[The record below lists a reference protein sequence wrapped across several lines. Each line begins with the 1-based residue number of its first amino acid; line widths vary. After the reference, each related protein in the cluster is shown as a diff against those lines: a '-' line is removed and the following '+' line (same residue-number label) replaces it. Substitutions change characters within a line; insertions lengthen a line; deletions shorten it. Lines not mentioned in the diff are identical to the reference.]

1 MTDVILRISG
11 MDCGACAVRI
21 VRALRG
27 LPGVHAVFVSDTAGC
42 ARLTYDEAAVG
53 LGEIARCVQRAG
65 FDVPVETAELRCP
78 GADDGAEA
86 RLRAVFGVRS
96 AARAGDTFMVTL
108 WPVGTDA
115 AVLPA
120 VLGPG
125 AELTAQRG
133 GEEAQQ
139 GRTRQRLARRLG
151 FGVLLTA
158 LMLWRLP
165 ELVQLALAAAVLF
178 GAGAALWRGT
188 WRVLRG
194 GSLGPDAPGLLAA
207 LILFAYSAYATF
219 TGLRPCFPAPCGI
232 VCALLAGKYAAQLV
246 RGALHAPVRRLRH
259 LRPRTATV
267 VRDGVGTQVDAD
279 ALTPRDVVRVLP
291 GERVPVD
298 GVVCSGTC
306 TVDASALTGAA
317 RPAEKAVGDAV
328 LAGTL
333 NRAGSAFITPTAIGD
348 ATALQ
353 RTIAALQRA
362 QTMRT
367 PEQVRLERAAS
378 RLTALLVLLA
388 IGVGAVWLF
397 WRQPGDLA
405 RALTCTCAVL
415 AATCPG
421 AAGQAAGVAAPAEI
435 GRAAERGELLTRG
448 ADGAHRAP
456 EHLAAA
462 GVSCRVSA
470 AGCVRGDRPGRG
482 GGACVRCIRRRAAV
496 CAARER
502 NEGGAAMTTTVLEL
516 NVSGMICRACE
527 DAIADALLNT
537 RGVVSAQAHYWRGR
551 VTITYDPNI
560 VTEDTLRQVLTNA
573 GYPPG
578 THGMGGVVVDVI
590 CLALVGVLYWGLPK
604 LLALVKVPAL
614 ADNASL
620 GLVFL
625 VGLLTSTHCIGMC
638 GGILLAQTT
647 DARVVTGRSK
657 RGLIASA
664 AYNGGRVVSYT
675 AVGALCGALGA
686 VITYTPNI
694 KSMVFTVAGAL
705 VLLIGLRMAG
715 ILPGLRSTETELP
728 GACSLNARTRR
739 RFAGR
744 PLIIGLLTGVMPCGA
759 LSAMWLCAMSSGS
772 AARGAL
778 VMLVF
783 SLGTVPLLFLFG
795 ALQSFLPRGWMKY
808 IVKGSAVLVVTLGL
822 SMLVKGIRLFG
833 M

>member
-21 VRALRG
+21 VCALRG
-27 LPGVHAVFVSDTAGC
+27 LPGVHAVSVSDTAGC

-65 FDVPVETAELRCP
+65 FDVPVETVELRCP

-115 AVLPA
+115 AALPA

-178 GAGAALWRGT
+178 GAGAAL
-188 WRVLRG
+188 
-194 GSLGPDAPGLLAA
+194 
-207 LILFAYSAYATF
+207 
-219 TGLRPCFPAPCGI
+219 
-232 VCALLAGKYAAQLV
+232 LAGKYAAQLV

-279 ALTPRDVVRVLP
+279 ALTPRNVVRVLP

-362 QTMRT
+362 QTVRT

-435 GRAAERGELLTRG
+435 GRAAERGELLTHG
-448 ADGAHRAP
+448 A
-456 EHLAAA
+456 E
-462 GVSCRVSA
+462 
-470 AGCVRGDRPGRG
+470 
-482 GGACVRCIRRRAAV
+482 
-496 CAARER
+496 
-502 NEGGAAMTTTVLEL
+502 
-516 NVSGMICRACE
+516 
-527 DAIADALLNT
+527 
-537 RGVVSAQAHYWRGR
+537 
-551 VTITYDPNI
+551 
-560 VTEDTLRQVLTNA
+560 
-573 GYPPG
+573 
-578 THGMGGVVVDVI
+578 
-590 CLALVGVLYWGLPK
+590 
-604 LLALVKVPAL
+604 
-614 ADNASL
+614 
-620 GLVFL
+620 
-625 VGLLTSTHCIGMC
+625 
-638 GGILLAQTT
+638 
-647 DARVVTGRSK
+647 
-657 RGLIASA
+657 ASA
-664 AYNGGRVVSYT
+664 ART
-675 AVGALCGALGA
+675 ARTVRRCIWLLLAYHAVCLPLAACGVIGPAAAAVLACGASG
-686 VITYTPNI
+686 
-694 KSMVFTVAGAL
+694 G
-705 VLLIGLRMAG
+705 VLLCALRG
-715 ILPGLRSTETELP
+715 KETKRE
-728 GACSLNARTRR
+728 
-739 RFAGR
+739 R
-744 PLIIGLLTGVMPCGA
+744 P
-759 LSAMWLCAMSSGS
+759 
-772 AARGAL
+772 
-778 VMLVF
+778 
-783 SLGTVPLLFLFG
+783 
-795 ALQSFLPRGWMKY
+795 
-808 IVKGSAVLVVTLGL
+808 
-822 SMLVKGIRLFG
+822 
-833 M
+833 

>member
-27 LPGVHAVFVSDTAGC
+27 LPGVHAVSVSDTAGC

-65 FDVPVETAELRCP
+65 FAVPVETAELRCP

-86 RLRAVFGVRS
+86 RLR
-96 AARAGDTFMVTL
+96 
-108 WPVGTDA
+108 
-115 AVLPA
+115 A

-158 LMLWRLP
+158 LMLWRP
-165 ELVQLALAAAVLF
+165 PVFVQLVLAAAVLF

-188 WRVLRG
+188 WRALRG

-207 LILFAYSAYATF
+207 LILFAYSAYAAF

-267 VRDGVGTQVDAD
+267 VWDGVGTPVDAD

-306 TVDASALTGAA
+306 TVDAFALTGAA

-388 IGVGAVWLF
+388 IGVGVVWLF

-415 AATCPG
+415 AAACPG
-421 AAGQAAGVAAPAEI
+421 AAGQAAGVAPL
-435 GRAAERGELLTRG
+435 GRT
-448 ADGAHRAP
+448 DGAHRAP
-456 EHLAAA
+456 GHLAAA

-527 DAIADALLNT
+527 DAIADALLHT

-560 VTEDTLRQVLTNA
+560 VTEDTLRQVLTHA

-578 THGMGGVVVDVI
+578 THGMGGVVVDGI

-647 DARVVTGRSK
+647 DALGVTGRSK

-694 KSMVFTVAGAL
+694 KSMAFTVAGAL

-715 ILPGLRSTETELP
+715 ILPGLRSAETELP

>member
-21 VRALRG
+21 VCALRG

-86 RLRAVFGVRS
+86 RLRAVFGV
-96 AARAGDTFMVTL
+96 
-108 WPVGTDA
+108 
-115 AVLPA
+115 
-120 VLGPG
+120 
-125 AELTAQRG
+125 
-133 GEEAQQ
+133 
-139 GRTRQRLARRLG
+139 
-151 FGVLLTA
+151 LLTA

-165 ELVQLALAAAVLF
+165 ELVKLALAAAVLF

-362 QTMRT
+362 QTVRT

-435 GRAAERGELLTRG
+435 GRAAERGELLTCG
-448 ADGAHRAP
+448 A
-456 EHLAAA
+456 E
-462 GVSCRVSA
+462 
-470 AGCVRGDRPGRG
+470 
-482 GGACVRCIRRRAAV
+482 
-496 CAARER
+496 
-502 NEGGAAMTTTVLEL
+502 
-516 NVSGMICRACE
+516 
-527 DAIADALLNT
+527 
-537 RGVVSAQAHYWRGR
+537 
-551 VTITYDPNI
+551 
-560 VTEDTLRQVLTNA
+560 
-573 GYPPG
+573 
-578 THGMGGVVVDVI
+578 
-590 CLALVGVLYWGLPK
+590 
-604 LLALVKVPAL
+604 
-614 ADNASL
+614 
-620 GLVFL
+620 
-625 VGLLTSTHCIGMC
+625 
-638 GGILLAQTT
+638 
-647 DARVVTGRSK
+647 
-657 RGLIASA
+657 ASA
-664 AYNGGRVVSYT
+664 ART
-675 AVGALCGALGA
+675 ARTVRRCIWLLLAYHAVCLPLAACGVIGPAAAAVLACGASG
-686 VITYTPNI
+686 
-694 KSMVFTVAGAL
+694 G
-705 VLLIGLRMAG
+705 VLLCALRG
-715 ILPGLRSTETELP
+715 KETKRE
-728 GACSLNARTRR
+728 
-739 RFAGR
+739 R
-744 PLIIGLLTGVMPCGA
+744 P
-759 LSAMWLCAMSSGS
+759 
-772 AARGAL
+772 
-778 VMLVF
+778 
-783 SLGTVPLLFLFG
+783 
-795 ALQSFLPRGWMKY
+795 
-808 IVKGSAVLVVTLGL
+808 
-822 SMLVKGIRLFG
+822 
-833 M
+833 

>member
-1 MTDVILRISG
+1 M
-11 MDCGACAVRI
+11 
-21 VRALRG
+21 
-27 LPGVHAVFVSDTAGC
+27 HAVFVSDTAGC

-115 AVLPA
+115 AALPA

-165 ELVQLALAAAVLF
+165 ELVQLALA
-178 GAGAALWRGT
+178 
-188 WRVLRG
+188 
-194 GSLGPDAPGLLAA
+194 
-207 LILFAYSAYATF
+207 
-219 TGLRPCFPAPCGI
+219 
-232 VCALLAGKYAAQLV
+232 GKYAAQLV

-267 VRDGVGTQVDAD
+267 VRDGVGTPVDAD

-317 RPAEKAVGDAV
+317 RPAEKAVGDTV

-348 ATALQ
+348 ATVLQ

-362 QTMRT
+362 QTVRT

-388 IGVGAVWLF
+388 IGVGVVWLF

-435 GRAAERGELLTRG
+435 GRAAERGELLTCG
-448 ADGAHRAP
+448 A
-456 EHLAAA
+456 E
-462 GVSCRVSA
+462 
-470 AGCVRGDRPGRG
+470 
-482 GGACVRCIRRRAAV
+482 
-496 CAARER
+496 
-502 NEGGAAMTTTVLEL
+502 
-516 NVSGMICRACE
+516 
-527 DAIADALLNT
+527 
-537 RGVVSAQAHYWRGR
+537 
-551 VTITYDPNI
+551 
-560 VTEDTLRQVLTNA
+560 
-573 GYPPG
+573 
-578 THGMGGVVVDVI
+578 
-590 CLALVGVLYWGLPK
+590 
-604 LLALVKVPAL
+604 
-614 ADNASL
+614 
-620 GLVFL
+620 
-625 VGLLTSTHCIGMC
+625 
-638 GGILLAQTT
+638 
-647 DARVVTGRSK
+647 
-657 RGLIASA
+657 ASA
-664 AYNGGRVVSYT
+664 ART
-675 AVGALCGALGA
+675 ARTVRRGIWLLLAYHAVCLPLAACGVIGPAAAAVLACGASG
-686 VITYTPNI
+686 
-694 KSMVFTVAGAL
+694 G
-705 VLLIGLRMAG
+705 VLLCALRG
-715 ILPGLRSTETELP
+715 KETKRE
-728 GACSLNARTRR
+728 
-739 RFAGR
+739 R
-744 PLIIGLLTGVMPCGA
+744 P
-759 LSAMWLCAMSSGS
+759 
-772 AARGAL
+772 
-778 VMLVF
+778 
-783 SLGTVPLLFLFG
+783 
-795 ALQSFLPRGWMKY
+795 
-808 IVKGSAVLVVTLGL
+808 
-822 SMLVKGIRLFG
+822 
-833 M
+833 

>member
-21 VRALRG
+21 VCALRG

-133 GEEAQQ
+133 G
-139 GRTRQRLARRLG
+139 
-151 FGVLLTA
+151 
-158 LMLWRLP
+158 
-165 ELVQLALAAAVLF
+165 
-178 GAGAALWRGT
+178 
-188 WRVLRG
+188 
-194 GSLGPDAPGLLAA
+194 SLGPDAPGLLAA
-207 LILFAYSAYATF
+207 LILFAYSAYAAF

-246 RGALHAPVRRLRH
+246 RGALHAAVRRLRH

-279 ALTPRDVVRVLP
+279 ALTPRNVVRVLP

-317 RPAEKAVGDAV
+317 RPVEKAVGDAV

-348 ATALQ
+348 ATVLQ

-362 QTMRT
+362 QTVRT

-388 IGVGAVWLF
+388 IGVGVVWLF

-435 GRAAERGELLTRG
+435 GRAAERGELLTCG
-448 ADGAHRAP
+448 A
-456 EHLAAA
+456 E
-462 GVSCRVSA
+462 
-470 AGCVRGDRPGRG
+470 
-482 GGACVRCIRRRAAV
+482 
-496 CAARER
+496 
-502 NEGGAAMTTTVLEL
+502 
-516 NVSGMICRACE
+516 
-527 DAIADALLNT
+527 
-537 RGVVSAQAHYWRGR
+537 
-551 VTITYDPNI
+551 
-560 VTEDTLRQVLTNA
+560 
-573 GYPPG
+573 
-578 THGMGGVVVDVI
+578 
-590 CLALVGVLYWGLPK
+590 
-604 LLALVKVPAL
+604 
-614 ADNASL
+614 
-620 GLVFL
+620 
-625 VGLLTSTHCIGMC
+625 
-638 GGILLAQTT
+638 
-647 DARVVTGRSK
+647 
-657 RGLIASA
+657 ASA
-664 AYNGGRVVSYT
+664 ART
-675 AVGALCGALGA
+675 ARTVRRGIWLLLAYHAVCLPLAACGVIGPGAAAVLACGASG
-686 VITYTPNI
+686 
-694 KSMVFTVAGAL
+694 G
-705 VLLIGLRMAG
+705 VLLCALRG
-715 ILPGLRSTETELP
+715 NETKGE
-728 GACSLNARTRR
+728 
-739 RFAGR
+739 R
-744 PLIIGLLTGVMPCGA
+744 P
-759 LSAMWLCAMSSGS
+759 
-772 AARGAL
+772 
-778 VMLVF
+778 
-783 SLGTVPLLFLFG
+783 
-795 ALQSFLPRGWMKY
+795 
-808 IVKGSAVLVVTLGL
+808 
-822 SMLVKGIRLFG
+822 
-833 M
+833 

>member
-21 VRALRG
+21 VCALRG

-115 AVLPA
+115 AVLP
-120 VLGPG
+120 
-125 AELTAQRG
+125 
-133 GEEAQQ
+133 
-139 GRTRQRLARRLG
+139 
-151 FGVLLTA
+151 
-158 LMLWRLP
+158 
-165 ELVQLALAAAVLF
+165 AVLF

-279 ALTPRDVVRVLP
+279 ALTPRNVVRVLP

-362 QTMRT
+362 QTVRT

-421 AAGQAAGVAAPAEI
+421 AAERTARTVRRGIWLLLVYHAVCLPLTACGVI
-435 GRAAERGELLTRG
+435 G
-448 ADGAHRAP
+448 P
-456 EHLAAA
+456 AAA
-462 GVSCRVSA
+462 AVLACGASGGVLLCA
-470 AGCVRGDRPGRG
+470 LRGKETK
-482 GGACVRCIRRRAAV
+482 
-496 CAARER
+496 RER
-502 NEGGAAMTTTVLEL
+502 
-516 NVSGMICRACE
+516 
-527 DAIADALLNT
+527 
-537 RGVVSAQAHYWRGR
+537 
-551 VTITYDPNI
+551 P
-560 VTEDTLRQVLTNA
+560 
-573 GYPPG
+573 
-578 THGMGGVVVDVI
+578 
-590 CLALVGVLYWGLPK
+590 
-604 LLALVKVPAL
+604 
-614 ADNASL
+614 
-620 GLVFL
+620 
-625 VGLLTSTHCIGMC
+625 
-638 GGILLAQTT
+638 
-647 DARVVTGRSK
+647 
-657 RGLIASA
+657 
-664 AYNGGRVVSYT
+664 
-675 AVGALCGALGA
+675 
-686 VITYTPNI
+686 
-694 KSMVFTVAGAL
+694 
-705 VLLIGLRMAG
+705 
-715 ILPGLRSTETELP
+715 
-728 GACSLNARTRR
+728 
-739 RFAGR
+739 
-744 PLIIGLLTGVMPCGA
+744 
-759 LSAMWLCAMSSGS
+759 
-772 AARGAL
+772 
-778 VMLVF
+778 
-783 SLGTVPLLFLFG
+783 
-795 ALQSFLPRGWMKY
+795 
-808 IVKGSAVLVVTLGL
+808 
-822 SMLVKGIRLFG
+822 
-833 M
+833 

>member
-21 VRALRG
+21 VCALRG

-65 FDVPVETAELRCP
+65 
-78 GADDGAEA
+78 
-86 RLRAVFGVRS
+86 
-96 AARAGDTFMVTL
+96 DTFMVTL

-115 AVLPA
+115 AALPA

-178 GAGAALWRGT
+178 GVGAALWRGT

-232 VCALLAGKYAAQLV
+232 VCALLAGKYAAQQV
-246 RGALHAPVRRLRH
+246 RRALHAPVRRLRH

-267 VRDGVGTQVDAD
+267 VR
-279 ALTPRDVVRVLP
+279 
-291 GERVPVD
+291 D

-448 ADGAHRAP
+448 A
-456 EHLAAA
+456 E
-462 GVSCRVSA
+462 
-470 AGCVRGDRPGRG
+470 
-482 GGACVRCIRRRAAV
+482 
-496 CAARER
+496 
-502 NEGGAAMTTTVLEL
+502 
-516 NVSGMICRACE
+516 
-527 DAIADALLNT
+527 
-537 RGVVSAQAHYWRGR
+537 
-551 VTITYDPNI
+551 
-560 VTEDTLRQVLTNA
+560 
-573 GYPPG
+573 
-578 THGMGGVVVDVI
+578 
-590 CLALVGVLYWGLPK
+590 
-604 LLALVKVPAL
+604 
-614 ADNASL
+614 
-620 GLVFL
+620 
-625 VGLLTSTHCIGMC
+625 
-638 GGILLAQTT
+638 
-647 DARVVTGRSK
+647 
-657 RGLIASA
+657 ASA
-664 AYNGGRVVSYT
+664 ART
-675 AVGALCGALGA
+675 ARTVRRGIWLLLAYHAVCLPLAACGVIGPAAAAVLACGASG
-686 VITYTPNI
+686 
-694 KSMVFTVAGAL
+694 G
-705 VLLIGLRMAG
+705 VLLCALRG
-715 ILPGLRSTETELP
+715 NETKGE
-728 GACSLNARTRR
+728 
-739 RFAGR
+739 R
-744 PLIIGLLTGVMPCGA
+744 P
-759 LSAMWLCAMSSGS
+759 
-772 AARGAL
+772 
-778 VMLVF
+778 
-783 SLGTVPLLFLFG
+783 
-795 ALQSFLPRGWMKY
+795 
-808 IVKGSAVLVVTLGL
+808 
-822 SMLVKGIRLFG
+822 
-833 M
+833 

>member
-21 VRALRG
+21 VCALRG

-65 FDVPVETAELRCP
+65 
-78 GADDGAEA
+78 
-86 RLRAVFGVRS
+86 
-96 AARAGDTFMVTL
+96 DTFMVTL

-115 AVLPA
+115 AALPA

-178 GAGAALWRGT
+178 GVGAALWRGT

-219 TGLRPCFPAPCGI
+219 TGLR
-232 VCALLAGKYAAQLV
+232 
-246 RGALHAPVRRLRH
+246 H

-267 VRDGVGTQVDAD
+267 VRDGVGTPVDAD

-448 ADGAHRAP
+448 A
-456 EHLAAA
+456 E
-462 GVSCRVSA
+462 
-470 AGCVRGDRPGRG
+470 
-482 GGACVRCIRRRAAV
+482 
-496 CAARER
+496 
-502 NEGGAAMTTTVLEL
+502 
-516 NVSGMICRACE
+516 
-527 DAIADALLNT
+527 
-537 RGVVSAQAHYWRGR
+537 
-551 VTITYDPNI
+551 
-560 VTEDTLRQVLTNA
+560 
-573 GYPPG
+573 
-578 THGMGGVVVDVI
+578 
-590 CLALVGVLYWGLPK
+590 
-604 LLALVKVPAL
+604 
-614 ADNASL
+614 
-620 GLVFL
+620 
-625 VGLLTSTHCIGMC
+625 
-638 GGILLAQTT
+638 
-647 DARVVTGRSK
+647 
-657 RGLIASA
+657 ASA
-664 AYNGGRVVSYT
+664 ART
-675 AVGALCGALGA
+675 ARTVRRGIWLLLAYHAVCLPLAACGVIGPAAAAVLACGASG
-686 VITYTPNI
+686 
-694 KSMVFTVAGAL
+694 G
-705 VLLIGLRMAG
+705 VLLCALRG
-715 ILPGLRSTETELP
+715 NETKGE
-728 GACSLNARTRR
+728 
-739 RFAGR
+739 R
-744 PLIIGLLTGVMPCGA
+744 P
-759 LSAMWLCAMSSGS
+759 
-772 AARGAL
+772 
-778 VMLVF
+778 
-783 SLGTVPLLFLFG
+783 
-795 ALQSFLPRGWMKY
+795 
-808 IVKGSAVLVVTLGL
+808 
-822 SMLVKGIRLFG
+822 
-833 M
+833 

>member
-27 LPGVHAVFVSDTAGC
+27 LPGVHAVSVSDTAGC

-65 FDVPVETAELRCP
+65 FAVPVETAELRCP

-115 AVLPA
+115 AALPA

-178 GAGAALWRGT
+178 GAGAA
-188 WRVLRG
+188 
-194 GSLGPDAPGLLAA
+194 
-207 LILFAYSAYATF
+207 
-219 TGLRPCFPAPCGI
+219 
-232 VCALLAGKYAAQLV
+232 
-246 RGALHAPVRRLRH
+246 
-259 LRPRTATV
+259 
-267 VRDGVGTQVDAD
+267 
-279 ALTPRDVVRVLP
+279 
-291 GERVPVD
+291 
-298 GVVCSGTC
+298 
-306 TVDASALTGAA
+306 

-362 QTMRT
+362 QTVRT

-388 IGVGAVWLF
+388 IGVGVVWLF

-415 AATCPG
+415 AAACPG

-435 GRAAERGELLTRG
+435 GRAAERGELLTHG
-448 ADGAHRAP
+448 A
-456 EHLAAA
+456 E
-462 GVSCRVSA
+462 
-470 AGCVRGDRPGRG
+470 
-482 GGACVRCIRRRAAV
+482 
-496 CAARER
+496 
-502 NEGGAAMTTTVLEL
+502 
-516 NVSGMICRACE
+516 
-527 DAIADALLNT
+527 
-537 RGVVSAQAHYWRGR
+537 
-551 VTITYDPNI
+551 
-560 VTEDTLRQVLTNA
+560 
-573 GYPPG
+573 
-578 THGMGGVVVDVI
+578 
-590 CLALVGVLYWGLPK
+590 
-604 LLALVKVPAL
+604 
-614 ADNASL
+614 
-620 GLVFL
+620 
-625 VGLLTSTHCIGMC
+625 
-638 GGILLAQTT
+638 
-647 DARVVTGRSK
+647 
-657 RGLIASA
+657 ASA
-664 AYNGGRVVSYT
+664 ART
-675 AVGALCGALGA
+675 ARTVRRCIWLLLAYHTVCLPLAACGVIGPAAAAVLACGASG
-686 VITYTPNI
+686 
-694 KSMVFTVAGAL
+694 G
-705 VLLIGLRMAG
+705 VLLCALRG
-715 ILPGLRSTETELP
+715 KETKRE
-728 GACSLNARTRR
+728 
-739 RFAGR
+739 R
-744 PLIIGLLTGVMPCGA
+744 P
-759 LSAMWLCAMSSGS
+759 
-772 AARGAL
+772 
-778 VMLVF
+778 
-783 SLGTVPLLFLFG
+783 
-795 ALQSFLPRGWMKY
+795 
-808 IVKGSAVLVVTLGL
+808 
-822 SMLVKGIRLFG
+822 
-833 M
+833 

>member
-27 LPGVHAVFVSDTAGC
+27 LPGVHAVSVSDTAGC

-151 FGVLLTA
+151 FGVL
-158 LMLWRLP
+158 
-165 ELVQLALAAAVLF
+165 
-178 GAGAALWRGT
+178 
-188 WRVLRG
+188 RG

-207 LILFAYSAYATF
+207 LILFAYSAYAAF

-246 RGALHAPVRRLRH
+246 RGALHAAVRRLRH

-279 ALTPRDVVRVLP
+279 ALTPRNVVRVLP

-317 RPAEKAVGDAV
+317 RPVEKAVGDAV

-348 ATALQ
+348 ATVLQ

-362 QTMRT
+362 QTVRT

-388 IGVGAVWLF
+388 IGVGVVWLF

-435 GRAAERGELLTRG
+435 GRAAERGELLTCG
-448 ADGAHRAP
+448 A
-456 EHLAAA
+456 E
-462 GVSCRVSA
+462 
-470 AGCVRGDRPGRG
+470 
-482 GGACVRCIRRRAAV
+482 
-496 CAARER
+496 
-502 NEGGAAMTTTVLEL
+502 
-516 NVSGMICRACE
+516 
-527 DAIADALLNT
+527 
-537 RGVVSAQAHYWRGR
+537 
-551 VTITYDPNI
+551 
-560 VTEDTLRQVLTNA
+560 
-573 GYPPG
+573 
-578 THGMGGVVVDVI
+578 
-590 CLALVGVLYWGLPK
+590 
-604 LLALVKVPAL
+604 
-614 ADNASL
+614 
-620 GLVFL
+620 
-625 VGLLTSTHCIGMC
+625 
-638 GGILLAQTT
+638 
-647 DARVVTGRSK
+647 
-657 RGLIASA
+657 ASA
-664 AYNGGRVVSYT
+664 ART
-675 AVGALCGALGA
+675 ARTVRRGIWLLLAYHAVCLPLAACGVIGPGAAAVLACGASG
-686 VITYTPNI
+686 
-694 KSMVFTVAGAL
+694 G
-705 VLLIGLRMAG
+705 VLLCALRG
-715 ILPGLRSTETELP
+715 NETKGE
-728 GACSLNARTRR
+728 
-739 RFAGR
+739 R
-744 PLIIGLLTGVMPCGA
+744 P
-759 LSAMWLCAMSSGS
+759 
-772 AARGAL
+772 
-778 VMLVF
+778 
-783 SLGTVPLLFLFG
+783 
-795 ALQSFLPRGWMKY
+795 
-808 IVKGSAVLVVTLGL
+808 
-822 SMLVKGIRLFG
+822 
-833 M
+833 